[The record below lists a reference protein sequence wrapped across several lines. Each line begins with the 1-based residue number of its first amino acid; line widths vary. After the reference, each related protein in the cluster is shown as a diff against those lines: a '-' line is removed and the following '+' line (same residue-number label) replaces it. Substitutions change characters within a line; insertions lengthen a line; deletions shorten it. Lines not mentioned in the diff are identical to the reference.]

1 MTSVRALGKG
11 CLASSPHC
19 QSCLSFRAQVLE
31 AVRESCVAP
40 TPEQL
45 EEGKAEPLGVHSMW
59 DAPSGGV
66 GGLGLGGACEGTR
79 EKCGARRF
87 PK

>member
-11 CLASSPHC
+11 CLASSPHT

-31 AVRESCVAP
+31 AVRESRVTP

-59 DAPSGGV
+59 DAPQGRYWRFRTG
-66 GGLGLGGACEGTR
+66 GGL
-79 EKCGARRF
+79 
-87 PK
+87 